1 MTIFN
6 SKLTFTRR
14 QPVFAVSIPALPN
27 PELRWKTQSVVS
39 PPARASAVHSK
50 REDPAGGR
58 VTDGNGDLQRN
69 CYPSFTAESESKV
82 DIMSIGMIRPFTMQH
97 RAVKVQRQQI
107 SAGCTQISLIG
118 SVSTCFEPQRR
129 VAKCKSNGMSEW
141 PCDDLWT
148 LIETLSESRLLGRPV
163 NL

>member
-50 REDPAGGR
+50 GEDPAGGR

-97 RAVKVQRQQI
+97 RAVKVHRQQI

-118 SVSTCFEPQRR
+118 SVSTCFEPQG
-129 VAKCKSNGMSEW
+129 VWQNAKAMAWAS
-141 PCDDLWT
+141 DLAMTYEPSLKPW
-148 LIETLSESRLLGRPV
+148 V
-163 NL
+163 NPDCWVDR